1 MDLLTD
7 ALLNILNFDNE
18 LLSIISRSLLVSG
31 SATLFAMIIAITISC
46 LIVVNNFYFKK
57 SLIIL
62 FNSLMSLPP
71 VVVGLVLYILFSAAG
86 IFSELGLLYTV
97 YLMIIAQIIIIIPI
111 IVSLSVKSLES
122 SFLRF
127 NEYFLSL
134 NLSKRNISYTI
145 IYEQRF
151 ELIVI
156 LLVSLG
162 RALSEVGAV
171 IIVGG
176 NIANLT
182 RVMTT
187 SIVLETSRGDLSLAL
202 SLGIILLALALFINI
217 IILIFKNKY
226 L

>member
-1 MDLLTD
+1 
-7 ALLNILNFDNE
+7 
-18 LLSIISRSLLVSG
+18 
-31 SATLFAMIIAITISC
+31 
-46 LIVVNNFYFKK
+46 
-57 SLIIL
+57 
-62 FNSLMSLPP
+62 MSLPP
-71 VVVGLVLYILFSAAG
+71 VVVGLVLYILFSANG
-86 IFSELGLLYTV
+86 IFSELGFLYTV

-111 IVSLSVKSLES
+111 IVSLTVKSLES
-122 SFLRF
+122 SFYKYK
-127 NEYFLSL
+127 EYFLSL
-134 NLSKRNISYTI
+134 NLSKRNISLTI

-176 NIANLT
+176 NVANLT

-187 SIVLETSRGDLSLAL
+187 SIVLETSRGELSMAL
-202 SLGIILLALALFINI
+202 SLGIVLLALALIINL

>member
-1 MDLLTD
+1 MDLINEAILTITSHD
-7 ALLNILNFDNE
+7 TG

-31 SATLFAMIIAITISC
+31 SATIIAMIIAVFISC
-46 LIVVNNFYFKK
+46 LIVVNSFYFKK
-57 SLIIL
+57 SIIIL

-71 VVVGLVLYILFSAAG
+71 VVVGLVLYILFSATG
-86 IFSELGLLYTV
+86 IFSELGFLYTV

-111 IVSLSVKSLES
+111 IVSLTVKSLES
-122 SFLRF
+122 SFYKYK
-127 NEYFLSL
+127 EYFLSL
-134 NLSKRNISYTI
+134 NLSKRNISLTI

-176 NIANLT
+176 NVANLT

-187 SIVLETSRGDLSLAL
+187 SIVLETSRGELSMAL
-202 SLGIILLALALFINI
+202 SLGVVLLALALIINL

>member
-1 MDLLTD
+1 MDLINEAFLT
-7 ALLNILNFDNE
+7 IISDNTE
-18 LLSIISRSLLVSG
+18 LLSIILRSLLVSG
-31 SATLFAMIIAITISC
+31 SATILAMIISIFISC
-46 LIVVNNFYFKK
+46 LIVINNFYFKK
-57 SLIIL
+57 SIIIL

-71 VVVGLVLYILFSAAG
+71 VVVGLVLYILFSATG
-86 IFSELGLLYTV
+86 IFSELGFLYTV
-97 YLMIIAQIIIIIPI
+97 YIMIIAQIIIIIPI

-122 SFLRF
+122 SFYKF
-127 NEYFLSL
+127 KEYFLSL
-134 NLSKRNISYTI
+134 NLSKRNISLTI

-176 NIANLT
+176 NVANMT

-187 SIVLETSRGDLSLAL
+187 SIVLETSRGELSMAL
-202 SLGIILLALALFINI
+202 SLGIVLLTLALIINL

>member
-1 MDLLTD
+1 
-7 ALLNILNFDNE
+7 
-18 LLSIISRSLLVSG
+18 
-31 SATLFAMIIAITISC
+31 
-46 LIVVNNFYFKK
+46 
-57 SLIIL
+57 
-62 FNSLMSLPP
+62 
-71 VVVGLVLYILFSAAG
+71 
-86 IFSELGLLYTV
+86 
-97 YLMIIAQIIIIIPI
+97 MIIAQIIIIIPI
-111 IVSLSVKSLES
+111 IVSLTVKSLES
-122 SFLRF
+122 SFYKYK
-127 NEYFLSL
+127 EYFLSL
-134 NLSKRNISYTI
+134 NLSKRNISLTI

-176 NIANLT
+176 NVANLT

-187 SIVLETSRGDLSLAL
+187 SIVLETSRGELSMAL
-202 SLGIILLALALFINI
+202 SLGIVLLALALIINL

>member
-1 MDLLTD
+1 MDLINEAILTITSHD
-7 ALLNILNFDNE
+7 TG

-31 SATLFAMIIAITISC
+31 SATIIAMIIAVFISC
-46 LIVVNNFYFKK
+46 LIVVNSFYFKK
-57 SLIIL
+57 SIIIL

-71 VVVGLVLYILFSAAG
+71 VVVGLVLYILFSATG
-86 IFSELGLLYTV
+86 IFSELGFLYTV

-111 IVSLSVKSLES
+111 IVSLTVKSLES
-122 SFLRF
+122 SFYKYK
-127 NEYFLSL
+127 EYFLSL
-134 NLSKRNISYTI
+134 NLSKRNISLTI

-176 NIANLT
+176 NVANLT

-187 SIVLETSRGDLSLAL
+187 SIVLETSRGELSMAL
-202 SLGIILLALALFINI
+202 SLGIVLLALALIINL

>member
-1 MDLLTD
+1 MDLINEAILTITSHD
-7 ALLNILNFDNE
+7 TE

-31 SATLFAMIIAITISC
+31 SATIIAMIIAVFISC
-46 LIVVNNFYFKK
+46 LIVVNSFYFKK
-57 SLIIL
+57 SIIIL

-71 VVVGLVLYILFSAAG
+71 VVVGLVLYILFSATG
-86 IFSELGLLYTV
+86 IFSELGFLYTV

-111 IVSLSVKSLES
+111 IVSLTVKSLES
-122 SFLRF
+122 SFYKYK
-127 NEYFLSL
+127 EYFLSL
-134 NLSKRNISYTI
+134 NLSKRNISLTI
-145 IYEQRF
+145 IYEQRI

-176 NIANLT
+176 NVANLT

-187 SIVLETSRGDLSLAL
+187 SIVLETSRGELSMAL
-202 SLGIILLALALFINI
+202 SLGIVLLALALIINL

>member
-1 MDLLTD
+1 
-7 ALLNILNFDNE
+7 
-18 LLSIISRSLLVSG
+18 
-31 SATLFAMIIAITISC
+31 
-46 LIVVNNFYFKK
+46 
-57 SLIIL
+57 
-62 FNSLMSLPP
+62 MSLPP
-71 VVVGLVLYILFSAAG
+71 VVVGLVLYILFSATG
-86 IFSELGLLYTV
+86 IFSELGFLYTV

-111 IVSLSVKSLES
+111 IVSLTVKSLES
-122 SFLRF
+122 SFYKYK
-127 NEYFLSL
+127 EYFLSL
-134 NLSKRNISYTI
+134 NLSKRNISLTI

-176 NIANLT
+176 NVANLT

-187 SIVLETSRGDLSLAL
+187 SIVLETSRGELSMAL
-202 SLGIILLALALFINI
+202 SLGIVLLALALIINL